1 MPDKF
6 HSQNSGI
13 NARPTTIRKKNGV
26 NKTPFTPKHTHQE
39 ENNLEISQ
47 NNNLR
52 RLYDAA
58 HYGG

>member
-13 NARPTTIRKKNGV
+13 NTRPTTIRKKNGV

-47 NNNLR
+47 NNDLR
-52 RLYDAA
+52 CL
-58 HYGG
+58 